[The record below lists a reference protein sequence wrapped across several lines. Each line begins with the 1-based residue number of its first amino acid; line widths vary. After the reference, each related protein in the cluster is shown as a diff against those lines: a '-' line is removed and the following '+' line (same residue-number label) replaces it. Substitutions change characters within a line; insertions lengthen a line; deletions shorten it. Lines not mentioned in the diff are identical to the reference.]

1 MNGINDNVAEVTNEE
16 ISRKSILSVLQK
28 IFNNKKPKQEA
39 IEMAENTVETLNNLQ
54 EISDQKSE
62 EIEINIKENK
72 QQDIKIVPYNKTIA
86 KGLPRKTRLLDERLG
101 VTDILKDKTPKL
113 TANNFDNSI
122 KSKKNN
128 KIPLMSLSNNKNY
141 TPERTSNT
149 KKGSLT
155 ISRNKAKILN
165 NNINSTIIGNVTQN
179 VKITEHDI
187 NNIKNITG
195 NNEYMTILTEIED
208 IFCEDL
214 SKFDESRKY
223 SYKL

>member
-1 MNGINDNVAEVTNEE
+1 MNGINDNIAEVTNEE

-39 IEMAENTVETLNNLQ
+39 IEIAENTEETLNNLQ
-54 EISDQKSE
+54 KISDHKSE

-72 QQDIKIVPYNKTIA
+72 KQDIKILPYNKTIA

-128 KIPLMSLSNNKNY
+128 KIPQISLSNNKNY
-141 TPERTSNT
+141 TPERTSNN

-165 NNINSTIIGNVTQN
+165 NNISSTIIGNVTQN
-179 VKITEHDI
+179 IKITEHDI

-208 IFCEDL
+208 IFCDDL